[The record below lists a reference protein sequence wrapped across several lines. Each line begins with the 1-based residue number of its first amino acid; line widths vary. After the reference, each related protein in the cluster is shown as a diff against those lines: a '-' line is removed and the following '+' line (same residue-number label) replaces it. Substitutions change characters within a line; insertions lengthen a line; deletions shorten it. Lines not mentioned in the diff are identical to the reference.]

1 MEKAWKIT
9 WSELVIDLRQTPIQV
24 LLNIT
29 MSFSLILGLL
39 CSLVSISFW
48 MWAKILFLPLLSLEA
63 SSISELLLF
72 LPDYRVDKIPSN
84 VVRWLEHLKDI
95 SKVVEVVI

>member
-1 MEKAWKIT
+1 MEDHFVR
-9 WSELVIDLRQTPIQV
+9 VIDLKQTPIQV

-63 SSISELLLF
+63 SSTSELLLF

-84 VVRWLEHLKDI
+84 VSDGWREHLKDI
-95 SKVVEVVI
+95 SKVVEIVI